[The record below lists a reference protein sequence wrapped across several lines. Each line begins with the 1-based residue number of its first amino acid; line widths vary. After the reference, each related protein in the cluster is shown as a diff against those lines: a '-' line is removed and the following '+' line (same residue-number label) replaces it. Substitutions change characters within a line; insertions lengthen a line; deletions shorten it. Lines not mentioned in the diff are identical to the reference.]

1 MIKRF
6 DSYLIALAAAYR
18 EGGTEHTGRTPLENL
33 LNAFAADALHAGIA
47 VQHEPRR
54 DRDKGAPDFK
64 VKSGGMILG
73 YVEVKEIGANLDKVL
88 KSEQIAKYR
97 SLSGNIVVTDYL
109 QFIRIDETGKVL
121 QREALAFPSDLEGR
135 GIRVS
140 ADKAAAVA
148 GLLTAFFSAPP
159 QGLQRAQQLA
169 LALATRARLLRD
181 FLDAELVRQH
191 KAKKEGRLHALFSV
205 FRDQVFH
212 DLTVKDFADAF
223 AQMLAYGLFLAKL
236 NAPDGEVIRLDNVRR
251 FIPGSFSL
259 IRELVRFLEEMEEEE
274 YDETRW
280 VVEEILSIVNGLA
293 IADIRDDL
301 SFRSRKAIVRK
312 LRAGDEE
319 EHRLFERDPFIY
331 FYEDFLKAYDK
342 ETRKGRGVYY
352 TPPPVV
358 NFIVRA
364 VDDILKDRFKIA
376 DGLAD
381 HRKVTVLDFAA
392 GTGTFLLEVMQ
403 RIFDNIGGPEAG
415 KAEAVV
421 REHMLK
427 NLYGF
432 EYLIAP
438 YTIAHLK
445 LSQYLKDKGHPLK
458 GDERLQVYLTNTLE
472 PVEPQKNAFL
482 PELAHEVEAA
492 QKVKEKPILVILGNP
507 PYSGH
512 SKNKG
517 AWISA
522 RIDGYKYTIERI
534 QTGEDADGAPVYSEQ
549 KKPLGERNPKWL
561 NDDYVKFIRFAQLK
575 MDAVEEGVV
584 GIITNHSWL
593 DNPTF
598 RGMRQ
603 SLMRSFDQIYI
614 VDLHGSTKP
623 KEAVP
628 EGLENENVFDIQK
641 GVAIA
646 LFVKKSGVEK
656 GIWHTDMW
664 GNRLSK
670 YQECAATSL
679 GAVTWRQPT
688 VIAPYY
694 MMAPL
699 DWTGWDDYG
708 SWWQLAD
715 SLRPADEK
723 QQIFNVNVL
732 GFQTHRDHFAIA
744 PNRDEML
751 RRVADMTEEALAD
764 AALGERYSI
773 KDNRDWK
780 LKDARQALRSKVDAQ
795 DAIMNCAYRP
805 FDMQSCYFGVEF
817 MDYPRRELLDHVAS
831 KKNISLLTSRQ
842 IGTGDWRHALVT
854 DAPANDCVVSD
865 ASSEANYVFP
875 ISLYGQSGTPTENLS
890 SDFRAFLNTRYDHH
904 YSPEEIL
911 GYIYAVL
918 HAPTYRSRYAE
929 FLRIDFPR
937 IPFPEDGEDF
947 EALSERGW
955 ALVQAHLLRDL
966 PRSGLG
972 ELKGRGDNR
981 VEHVRWSEEGRT
993 ISINATQS
1001 FAPVPEEVWNFHIGG
1016 YQVLDKYL
1024 KSRKGRTHFSPKGRG
1039 AGEPYPLTLDEINH
1053 VGRIC
1058 DALAFTIAQMTAI
1071 DEVYRAAFP
1080 DGG

>member
-1 MIKRF
+1 MTGRF
-6 DSYLIALAAAYR
+6 DAYLKALAAAYPGG
-18 EGGTEHTGRTPLENL
+18 EGTEHSGRTPLENL
-33 LNAFAADALHAGIA
+33 LNAFAADALRATS
-47 VQHEPRR
+47 VQQEPEKV
-54 DRDKGAPDFK
+54 RDKGAPDFK
-64 VKSGGMILG
+64 VSSSGMILG

-88 KSEQIAKYR
+88 KSDQITKYR

-109 QFIRIDETGKVL
+109 RFIRIDETGKVI
-121 QREALAFPSDLEGR
+121 QRAELAFPSDLEAR
-135 GIRVS
+135 TIR
-140 ADKAAAVA
+140 ANAEKAAAVST
-148 GLLTAFFSAPP
+148 LLTAFFSAQP

-181 FLDAELVRQH
+181 FLGDELVRQH
-191 KAKKEGRLHALFSV
+191 KAKDEGRLHALFSV
-205 FRDQVFH
+205 FRDQVFRG
-212 DLTVKDFADAF
+212 LTVKDFADAF

-259 IRELVRFLEEMEEEE
+259 IRELVRFLEEMEEDE

-301 SFRSRKAIVRK
+301 SFRSRKAITRKVRG
-312 LRAGDEE
+312 GDEE

-342 ETRKGRGVYY
+342 ETRKSRGVYY

-364 VDDILKDRFKIA
+364 VDDILKDTFKIA

-403 RIFDNIGGPEAG
+403 RIFETIGGPEAG
-415 KAEAVV
+415 KADSVV

-458 GDERLQVYLTNTLE
+458 GEERLQVFLTNTLE

-492 QKVKEKPILVILGNP
+492 QEVKEKPILVILGNP

-512 SKNKG
+512 SKNNG
-517 AWISA
+517 DWIRA
-522 RIDGYKYTIERI
+522 KIDGYKYTVEPV
-534 QTGEDADGAPVYSEQ
+534 QTGVDADKNPVYSDQ

-575 MDAVEEGVV
+575 MDDVDEGIV

-603 SLMRSFDQIYI
+603 SLMRSFDQIHI

-628 EGLENENVFDIQK
+628 DGLDNDNVFDIQK

-646 LFVKKSGVEK
+646 VLVKKPGAKK
-656 GIWHTDMW
+656 GIWHADMW

-670 YQECAATSL
+670 YQQCAASSL
-679 GAVTWRQPT
+679 SSVSWRQPA

-699 DWTGWDDYG
+699 DWTGWEDYG
-708 SWWQLAD
+708 GWWQIGDAMNA
-715 SLRPADEK
+715 PADCR
-723 QQIFNVNVL
+723 QIFNQFGVGIATGRDSAAVHFEEQIVRRAVDLIKSDN
-732 GFQTHRDHFAIA
+732 QTAFKEIFSVEKFSSDWSWK
-744 PNRDEML
+744 N
-751 RRVADMTEEALAD
+751 
-764 AALGERYSI
+764 I
-773 KDNRDWK
+773 KNDIDNNDGD
-780 LKDARQALRSKVDAQ
+780 LINLH
-795 DAIMNCAYRP
+795 YRP
-805 FDMQSCYFGVEF
+805 FDNRITYYSGRSNGFHSR
-817 MDYPRRELLDHVAS
+817 PRPEIAS
-831 KKNISLLTSRQ
+831 LMRDGNISLITSRLTKGENYAHCQ
-842 IGTGDWRHALVT
+842 ISEFISEVICLS
-854 DAPANDCVVSD
+854 PE
-865 ASSEANYVFP
+865 SSNNGFLFP
-875 ISLYGQSGTPTENLS
+875 LNKGGGGENLS
-890 SDFRAFLNTRYDHH
+890 PVFRDFLDTRYSHH

-918 HAPTYRSRYAE
+918 HAPTYRRRYSE

-937 IPFPEDGEDF
+937 IPFPERPEDF
-947 EALSERGW
+947 EALSKLGW

-966 PRSGLG
+966 PRAKLG
-972 ELKGRGDNR
+972 DLRGKGNNL
-981 VEHVRWSEEGRT
+981 VEHVRWSAQDKAV
-993 ISINATQS
+993 SINATQS
-1001 FAPVPEEVWNFHIGG
+1001 FGPVPEDVWNFHIGG

-1024 KSRKGRTHFSPKGRG
+1024 KSRKGRTHFSAKGKG
-1039 AGEPYPLTLDEINH
+1039 AGEPYPLTLDEITH

-1058 DALAFTIAQMTAI
+1058 DALAFTIAQMAEI
-1071 DEVYRAAFP
+1071 DLAYLQAFP

>member
-1 MIKRF
+1 MNGRF
-6 DSYLIALAAAYR
+6 DVYLTALAAAYR

-33 LNAFAADALHAGIA
+33 LNAVAAVALPGDIS
-47 VQHEPRR
+47 VQHEPKREQ
-54 DRDKGAPDFK
+54 DKGAPDFK
-64 VKSGGMILG
+64 VASAGMILG
-73 YVEVKEIGANLDKVL
+73 YVEVKEIGADLDKVL

-97 SLSGNIVVTDYL
+97 SLSGNIIVTDYL
-109 QFIRIDETGKVL
+109 QFIRIDETGKVQ

-135 GIRVS
+135 TLRVDPS
-140 ADKAAAVA
+140 KAAAVA
-148 GLLTAFFSAPP
+148 RLLDAFFSVPP

-181 FLDAELVRQH
+181 FLEAELVRQN
-191 KAKKEGRLHALFSV
+191 KAKDGGRLLGLFSV
-205 FRDQVFH
+205 FRDQVFRE
-212 DLTVKDFADAF
+212 LTVKDFADAF

-236 NAPDGEVIRLDNVRR
+236 NAPDGEIIRLDTVRR

-259 IRELVRFLEEMEEEE
+259 IRELVRFLEEMEEHE

-293 IADIRDDL
+293 IASIRDDL
-301 SFRSRKAIVRK
+301 SFRSRKEISRK
-312 LRAGDEE
+312 VRAGDEE

-364 VDDILKDRFKIA
+364 VDDILKDTFKIA

-381 HRKVTVLDFAA
+381 HHKVTVLDFAA

-403 RIFDNIGGPEAG
+403 RIFETIGGTEVG

-445 LSQYLKDKGHPLK
+445 LSQYLKDKGHPLT
-458 GDERLQVYLTNTLE
+458 GEERVQVYLTNTLE
-472 PVEPQKNAFL
+472 PVEPQKNMLL

-512 SKNKG
+512 SKNNG
-517 AWISA
+517 TWI
-522 RIDGYKYTIERI
+522 RGKIDGYKYTVEPM
-534 QTGEDADGAPVYSEQ
+534 QTGVDADGQAIFHEQ
-549 KKPLGERNPKWL
+549 NKPLGEKNPKWL

-575 MDAVEEGVV
+575 MDAVEEGIV

-614 VDLHGSTKP
+614 ADLHGSTKP

-628 EGLENENVFDIQK
+628 EGLDNENVFDIQK

-646 LFVKKSGVEK
+646 LFVKRPGAEK
-656 GIWHTDMW
+656 GIWHTDIW

-670 YQECAATSL
+670 YLECAATSL
-679 GAVTWRQPT
+679 RAVTWQRPT

-708 SWWQLAD
+708 GWWQLAD
-715 SLRPADEK
+715 SMRPAGEK
-723 QQIFNVNVL
+723 RQIFNINVL

-751 RRVADMTEEALAD
+751 RRVADMTDDNLSD
-764 AALGERYSI
+764 DLLKERYAL
-773 KDNRDWK
+773 KDNRDWN
-780 LKDARQALRSKVDAQ
+780 LKDARIALKSNAASQ
-795 DAIMNCAYRP
+795 DAIIDCAYRP
-805 FDMQSCYFGVEF
+805 FDTQSCYFGTEF
-817 MDYPRRELLDHVAS
+817 MDYPRRELW
-831 KKNISLLTSRQ
+831 T
-842 IGTGDWRHALVT
+842 T
-854 DAPANDCVVSD
+854 
-865 ASSEANYVFP
+865 
-875 ISLYGQSGTPTENLS
+875 
-890 SDFRAFLNTRYDHH
+890 
-904 YSPEEIL
+904 
-911 GYIYAVL
+911 
-918 HAPTYRSRYAE
+918 
-929 FLRIDFPR
+929 
-937 IPFPEDGEDF
+937 
-947 EALSERGW
+947 
-955 ALVQAHLLRDL
+955 
-966 PRSGLG
+966 
-972 ELKGRGDNR
+972 
-981 VEHVRWSEEGRT
+981 
-993 ISINATQS
+993 
-1001 FAPVPEEVWNFHIGG
+1001 
-1016 YQVLDKYL
+1016 
-1024 KSRKGRTHFSPKGRG
+1024 
-1039 AGEPYPLTLDEINH
+1039 
-1053 VGRIC
+1053 
-1058 DALAFTIAQMTAI
+1058 
-1071 DEVYRAAFP
+1071 
-1080 DGG
+1080 